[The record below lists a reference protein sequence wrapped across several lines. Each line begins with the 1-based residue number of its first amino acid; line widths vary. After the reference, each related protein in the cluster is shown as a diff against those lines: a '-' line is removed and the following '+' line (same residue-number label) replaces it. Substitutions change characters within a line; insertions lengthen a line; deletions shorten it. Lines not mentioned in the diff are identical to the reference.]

1 MMQAKV
7 NSNDLDN
14 IRNEINRISIESN
27 NRAQSMSRDLDT
39 VMTQMG

>member
-7 NSNDLDN
+7 NSSDLDN
-14 IRNEINRISIESN
+14 IKNEISRVSIESN
-27 NRAQSMSRDLDT
+27 NRAQTMSRDLDT